1 MPSAP
6 TVLPRPD
13 RAAPV
18 PAGRPAAPALPGPGS
33 RPGHPD
39 RSRHQLVVHLLDG
52 TCRTGDV
59 PRIAARLGLPVHGRY
74 TVVAV
79 AGGSAAARIAA
90 RTLVEG
96 PAHWHTTASGAY
108 GIVVGTAP
116 LRPDPLPP
124 DVRLGVGLG
133 ARGLA
138 RVAQDRRRA
147 DLALAVG
154 GAGVVRL
161 GEHLPAAL
169 VAGDHELG
177 TLLALRVLGPVLA
190 TGDEAEVLLRTLETW
205 LDADG
210 STRTCADRLGCH
222 RNTVTNRLHRIER
235 LTGHRVDRP
244 RDVVELALALA
255 RARSGPLPPAAA
267 TTGP

>member
-39 RSRHQLVVHLLDG
+39 RSRHQFVGHLLDG

-74 TVVAV
+74 TVVAL

-108 GIVVGTAP
+108 GIVGGTAP

-124 DVRLGVGLG
+124 GI
-133 ARGLA
+133 
-138 RVAQDRRRA
+138 
-147 DLALAVG
+147 
-154 GAGVVRL
+154 
-161 GEHLPAAL
+161 
-169 VAGDHELG
+169 
-177 TLLALRVLGPVLA
+177 
-190 TGDEAEVLLRTLETW
+190 
-205 LDADG
+205 
-210 STRTCADRLGCH
+210 RLGCH